1 MGLLTS
7 MCPISSVVRDW
18 RRMLRFFDPIN
29 MGVRKWQ
36 PNDVWQVDKWDYKKI
51 TGFWWS
57 NK

>member
-7 MCPISSVVRDW
+7 MYPISSVVRDW

-36 PNDVWQVDKWDYKKI
+36 PNDVWQVNKWDYKKI
-51 TGFWWS
+51 AGFS
-57 NK
+57 